1 MENNNYLPG
10 RIKTLLAYLN
20 QNLSGK
26 EEAVSLTLL
35 SAIAGESILM
45 LGPSGQ
51 DKIEIVHCIASAFR
65 DFYGSGYE
73 CFEYFMNESSVPDNL
88 RLSGKTVAFLDDIW
102 AGSPAVLNRLLEIVN
117 DPSVFVAA
125 GSKEGDP
132 YKAAESKRFEA
143 LRESFALH
151 VSVNTASNDED
162 FFKFVTSCTHP
173 KPNEEQQ
180 AALLDRNEI
189 TGWRHKIDKV
199 ELGTDTK
206 NLISE
211 IRRKSIDY
219 FVSDFRWRK
228 IIRILK
234 TCAFLNGR
242 NKVDLIDCSLIDY
255 AIPNHLVEEI
265 LKQKAIDSK
274 LDSRQHTQYKE
285 NIFTRHKYYQIL
297 KASVDDKKLKLEQQ
311 QVIDQNL
318 L

>member
-45 LGPSGQ
+45 LGSSGQ
-51 DKIEIVHCIASAFR
+51 DKIEVVRCVASAFR

-73 CFEYFMNESSVPDNL
+73 CFEYFMNESSVPDDL
-88 RLSGKTVAFLDDIW
+88 RLSGKTVAFIDDIW

-132 YKAAESKRFEA
+132 YKAAENKRFEA

-151 VSVNTASNDED
+151 VSVNTASNDEA
-162 FFKFVTSCTHP
+162 FFKFVTSGTHP

-189 TGWRHKIDKV
+189 NVWRHKIDKV
-199 ELGTDTK
+199 ELGTDSR

-219 FVSDFRWRK
+219 FVSDFRWKK
-228 IIRILK
+228 IIRVIK

-242 NKVDLIDCSLIDY
+242 NKTDLVDCSLIDY
-255 AIPNHLVEEI
+255 AVPNNLAEEI
-265 LKQKAIDSK
+265 LKQKAIDNK
-274 LDSRQHTQYKE
+274 LDGRQHAQFKE
-285 NIFTRHKYYQIL
+285 NIFARHKYYQVL
-297 KASVDDKKLKLEQQ
+297 RASINDKKLRLEQKHFA
-311 QVIDQNL
+311 N
-318 L
+318 